1 MNNADKRAFGER
13 VQAML
18 EIYGKSATPAGLD
31 VWWRALARFDL
42 DAVSEAMSA
51 YLSDPQAGRYP
62 PTPAG
67 VLAKLVLDDGRPDP
81 DEAWSIAVASRD
93 EAETVCWTAEIAAA
107 CGVAAPIMDLGDRV
121 GARMAFLAAYGRL
134 VDAARRAGRPVA
146 WSLSVG
152 HDRERRAAAAERAVR
167 QGLMA
172 PERVAHLLP
181 QPEAQGP
188 IADVARMLTGKVVA
202 HPARADGEYRQRM
215 AALRAAMLGG
225 EDAAPAKDLGDGLS
239 AGDREILADLEQR
252 RA

>member
-1 MNNADKRAFGER
+1 MQETDRKRFKDL
-13 VQAML
+13 L
-18 EIYGKSATPAGLD
+18 E
-31 VWWRALARFDL
+31 
-42 DAVSEAMSA
+42 
-51 YLSDPQAGRYP
+51 QAGAVYCEDVSHRYRP
-62 PTPAG
+62 YWDLLKSRLAIDAFAAALEQHMADPDRGRFFPRPADLLG
-67 VLAKLVLDDGRPDP
+67 AAPADGRPAA

-93 EAETVCWTAEIAAA
+93 EAETVCWTAEIAEA
-107 CGVAAPIMDLGDRV
+107 CGVAAPILDLGDRV

-134 VDAARRAGRPVA
+134 VDGARRAGRPVA

-225 EDAAPAKDLGDGLS
+225 EDAAPARDLGDGLS
-239 AGDREILADLEQR
+239 PRDREILAALEQR